1 MASIHIPVIINVTRT
16 NHPNVTENKS
26 PECAAIHCVETK
38 ERGKRRLGRRK
49 GGG

>member
-1 MASIHIPVIINVTRT
+1 MASIHNPVVINVTRT

-38 ERGKRRLGRRK
+38 ERRKRRLVRWE
-49 GGG
+49 GGK